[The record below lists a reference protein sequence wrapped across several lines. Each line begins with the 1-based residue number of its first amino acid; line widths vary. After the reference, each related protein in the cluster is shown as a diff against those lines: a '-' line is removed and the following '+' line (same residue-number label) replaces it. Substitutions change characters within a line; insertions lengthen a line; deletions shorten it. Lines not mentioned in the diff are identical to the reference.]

1 MRVDYSST
9 AGESTI
15 GNSGTHGS
23 AIHTNFER
31 QSADKFHGWNLLRLE
46 LLPALR
52 QRQHRRCEIN
62 EARHT
67 SKYPETYDMVIGSDG
82 QPRAEL
88 FVESKLHFNA
98 AGYKLLTERVRS
110 CLPK

>member
-1 MRVDYSST
+1 
-9 AGESTI
+9 
-15 GNSGTHGS
+15 
-23 AIHTNFER
+23 
-31 QSADKFHGWNLLRLE
+31 
-46 LLPALR
+46 
-52 QRQHRRCEIN
+52 
-62 EARHT
+62 
-67 SKYPETYDMVIGSDG
+67 MVIGSDG